1 MNGLEYSSD
10 ALEVKGLFYNKP
22 LTVYVEGPDDIIFW
36 NTVFKK
42 ADVSAHIEDAGGK
55 TEIKKMYSQILENGV
70 KYCVAIDNDNSKFMP
85 NYVHH
90 PRIIRTYGYSIEN
103 SMYYNKKII
112 ADQISNLSRCSKDH
126 TPIVESWI
134 DDFSKSAEKLI
145 IYDIA
150 NNRFEKG
157 VCVFGDNCCRL
168 LAKNSSYKLCQTKI
182 ADFIE
187 SIEPLFT
194 KDEIDDVKNLLRACD
209 KDPWFLI
216 KGHFISHSLIN
227 LIKATVKQNS
237 GIAPVFS
244 SDILYSMTVN
254 NIDEWDGRPDIA
266 YVIAQIK
273 SIPMN

>member
-1 MNGLEYSSD
+1 MKGLEYSPE

-36 NTVFKK
+36 NNIFKK

-55 TEIKKMYSQILENGV
+55 TEIEKMYSQILENGV
-70 KYCVAIDNDNSKFMP
+70 KYCVAIDNDNSEFMP

-112 ADQISNLSRCSKDH
+112 ADQISNLSRCTKDH
-126 TPIVESWI
+126 THIVESWI
-134 DDFSKSAEKLI
+134 DDFSKSVEKLI

-157 VCVFGDNCCRL
+157 VSVFGDNCCRL
-168 LAKNSSYKLCQTKI
+168 LVKNNSCKLCQTKI
-182 ADFIE
+182 TNFIE
-187 SIEPLFT
+187 SISYMFT
-194 KDEIDDVKNLLRACD
+194 DEEIADVKHLLMACD

-237 GIAPVFS
+237 GIVPVFS

-254 NIDEWDGRPDIA
+254 NIDEWDNRPDI
-266 YVIAQIK
+266 VHVVSQIK
-273 SIPMN
+273 NIPMN